1 MKLAACKLL
10 QNDLDSGKDE
20 NESTHSLTTTRS
32 QVVPCRATPS
42 APVGSHVRARN
53 TQNPKPKGKPHTE
66 KSANTPDRASV
77 LCANQAVQLATNK
90 AKGTG
95 SEEGGDKAAADF
107 AERKLPTSMPPS
119 VNETLKSAPQG
130 TLRDNK
136 LRALALELKSIR
148 NMLNERTS
156 PKEVVHANHANSI
169 PEMINVPRKW

>member
-1 MKLAACKLL
+1 MMKLAACKLL

-20 NESTHSLTTTRS
+20 NESTRSLTTTTS

-42 APVGSHVRARN
+42 APVGSHVGARN
-53 TQNPKPKGKPHTE
+53 TQNPIPKGKPHTE
-66 KSANTPDRASV
+66 KFANTPDRASV
-77 LCANQAVQLATNK
+77 LCASANQAVQLATKK

-95 SEEGGDKAAADF
+95 SEKGSDKAAADF
-107 AERKLPTSMPPS
+107 AERTSMPSS

-156 PKEVVHANHANSI
+156 PKDANSI
-169 PEMINVPRKW
+169 PEMINVPSKW